1 MYEVFNNTRVRVLLA
16 LRPGDSIRRVAH
28 RIQTPYETVRQ
39 AVNTLEAAGFVRY
52 DDGLSTTDHQ
62 VVETARRLLTMSAH
76 VSRPSI
82 EEAYVLPQFAGAPFA
97 FTRIDAV
104 YVWTR
109 GGYQVARDPEDYP
122 LFIAI
127 HDCDVEYWEQ
137 FFEEFGIPVAFE
149 RQPAEVVDGPLQ
161 IVLEPRADLDLELIE
176 GYPVIPRE
184 ETITYMREHF
194 AHFQSALAM
203 LDRMNDDLDLDVAY
217 DESDRDQEPVR
228 S

>member
-1 MYEVFNNTRVRVLLA
+1 MYELFNDTRVRVLLA
-16 LRPGDSIRRVAH
+16 LSPGDSIRRVAQ
-28 RIQTPYETVRQ
+28 RIQSPYETVRQ
-39 AVNTLEAAGFVRY
+39 AVNTLEAGGFVHY
-52 DDGLSTTDHQ
+52 DDGLSVTDQQ
-62 VVETARRLLTMSAH
+62 VMETAHRLLAMSARM
-76 VSRPSI
+76 SPPSI
-82 EEAYVLPQFAGAPFA
+82 EEAYVLPQFADAAFA

-104 YVWTR
+104 YVWTQ
-109 GGYQVARDPEDYP
+109 GGYQVARNPEDYP

-137 FFEEFGIPVAFE
+137 FFEEFGIPVVFE
-149 RQPAEVVDGPLQ
+149 RQPAEAVDGPLQ
-161 IVLEPRADLDLELIE
+161 IVIDPQPSFDMDWIE

-184 ETITYMREHF
+184 ETITYMRDHS

-217 DESDRDQEPVR
+217 RESDRGQGQVR